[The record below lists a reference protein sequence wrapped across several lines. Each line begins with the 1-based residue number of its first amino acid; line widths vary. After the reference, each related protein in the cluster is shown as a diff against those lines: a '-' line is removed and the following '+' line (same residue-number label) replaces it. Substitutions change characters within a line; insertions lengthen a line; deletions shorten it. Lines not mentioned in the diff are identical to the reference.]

1 MESAMP
7 EDRKTLRYRVL
18 RYAPNLI
25 RDEWVNIGI
34 LLEEFQELEAV
45 GGSLRA
51 IKVIEED
58 REFARVRKLHPSAD
72 VELLHGLASEFETL
86 RSMTGEDMRKY
97 FTRLESTLSNTLQLS
112 PQKAVLAEDF
122 NTELARLYDTHV
134 APPARTVGGGIV
146 ESTRAWIRN
155 KLKDVFQRHRI
166 SAKLKPAVR
175 IDEYTHSGDPFKFD
189 YGYRNG
195 VRGYIQ
201 SVVLNRDAAQAKV
214 LAYTVESIRK
224 RVPSC
229 EFTAVT
235 EAAPVPG
242 NLQQLFIS
250 KLFEDQNIRIVPMNR
265 VEMFAEELRLKLQ

>member
-1 MESAMP
+1 MP
-7 EDRKTLRYRVL
+7 QEERKTLRYRVL
-18 RYAPNLI
+18 RYTPNLI

-34 LLEEFQELEAV
+34 MLEEFQQLEPV
-45 GGSLRA
+45 GGSRRA

-58 REFARVRKLHPSAD
+58 REFARVRKLHPNAD
-72 VELLHGLASEFETL
+72 VALLHSLASEFEIL

-97 FTRLESTLSNTLQLS
+97 FAKLESTLSNALQLGA
-112 PQKAVLAEDF
+112 QRAVLAEDF
-122 NTELARLYDTHV
+122 NAELARLYDTHV
-134 APPARTVGGGIV
+134 APPARAGGSIV

-166 SAKLKPAVR
+166 AGKLRPAVHV
-175 IDEYTHSGDPFKFD
+175 DEFTHLGDPFKFD
-189 YGYRNG
+189 FGYRNG

-224 RVPSC
+224 RVPSS

-235 EAAPVPG
+235 EAAPAPG
-242 NLQQLFIS
+242 NLQQQFIS
-250 KLFEDQNIRIVPMNR
+250 KLFADLNIRIVPMNH
-265 VEMFAEELRLKLQ
+265 VELFAEELRLKLQ

>member
-1 MESAMP
+1 MP

-18 RYAPNLI
+18 RYTPNLI

-34 LLEEFQELEAV
+34 MLEEFQELEAV
-45 GGSLRA
+45 GGSRRA

-58 REFARVRKLHPSAD
+58 REFARVRKLHPGAD
-72 VELLHGLASEFETL
+72 VALLHSLASEFQTL
-86 RSMTGEDMRKY
+86 LSIGGEDMRKY
-97 FTRLESTLSNTLQLS
+97 FTKLENTLSNALQLS
-112 PQKAVLAEDF
+112 PQKAVLAQDF
-122 NTELARLYDTHV
+122 NVELARLYDTHV
-134 APPARTVGGGIV
+134 APPARTGGGIV

-155 KLKDVFQRHRI
+155 KLKDVFQRHHI
-166 SAKLKPAVR
+166 SGKLKPAVH
-175 IDEYTHSGDPFKFD
+175 IDEYTHVGDPFKFD

-235 EAAPVPG
+235 EAAPVSG
-242 NLQQLFIS
+242 NLQQLFVS
-250 KLFEDQNIRIVPMNR
+250 KLFEDQNIRIVPMNQ
-265 VEMFAEELRLKLQ
+265 VEMFAEELRMKLH

>member
-1 MESAMP
+1 MP
-7 EDRKTLRYRVL
+7 AEERKTLRYRVL
-18 RYAPNLI
+18 RYTPNLI
-25 RDEWVNIGI
+25 RDEWVNIGV

-45 GGSLRA
+45 GGSRRA

-58 REFARVRKLHPSAD
+58 REFARVRKLHPAAD
-72 VELLHGLASEFETL
+72 VELLHSL
-86 RSMTGEDMRKY
+86 RSELDTLPGMQGDDVRK
-97 FTRLESTLSNTLQLS
+97 FFLNFENTLSNVLQLS

-122 NTELARLYDTHV
+122 NAELGRLYEAHV
-134 APPARTVGGGIV
+134 APPAYARGGIV

-166 SAKLKPAVR
+166 SSKLKPAVR
-175 IDEYTHSGDPFKFD
+175 IDEFTHTGDPFKFD

-224 RVPSC
+224 RVPTA
-229 EFTAVT
+229 EFTAIT
-235 EAAPVPG
+235 EALPISG
-242 NLQQLFIS
+242 NLQHLFIS
-250 KLFEDQNIRIVPMNR
+250 KLFEDQNVRIVPMNQ

>member
-1 MESAMP
+1 MP
-7 EDRKTLRYRVL
+7 EEERKTLRYRVL
-18 RYAPNLI
+18 RYTPNLI
-25 RDEWVNIGI
+25 RDEWVNVGI
-34 LLEEFQELEAV
+34 MLEEFQELEAV
-45 GGSLRA
+45 GGSRRA

-72 VELLHGLASEFETL
+72 VRLLHSLASEFEIL

-97 FTRLESTLSNTLQLS
+97 FTRLESTLSNAIQLS
-112 PQKAVLAEDF
+112 PQKAILAADF
-122 NTELARLYDTHV
+122 NAELARLYDTHV
-134 APPARTVGGGIV
+134 APPVRAGGSIV

-166 SAKLKPAVR
+166 SGKLKPAVR
-175 IDEYTHSGDPFKFD
+175 VDEYTHLGDPFKFD

-201 SVVLNRDAAQAKV
+201 SVVLNRDASQAKV

-224 RVPSC
+224 RVPAS
-229 EFTAVT
+229 EFTAIT

-242 NLQQLFIS
+242 NLQHLFIS

-265 VEMFAEELRLKLQ
+265 VEMFAEELRMKLQ

>member
-1 MESAMP
+1 MP
-7 EDRKTLRYRVL
+7 ENERKTLRYRVL
-18 RYAPNLI
+18 RYTPNLI

-34 LLEEFQELEAV
+34 MLEEFLELEPM
-45 GGSLRA
+45 GGSRRA

-58 REFARVRKLHPSAD
+58 REFARVRKLHPNAD
-72 VELLHGLASEFETL
+72 VKLLHSLASEFETL

-97 FTRLESTLSNTLQLS
+97 FTRFENTLSNALQLS
-112 PQKAVLAEDF
+112 PQKAILAEDF
-122 NTELARLYDTHV
+122 NVELARLYDTHV
-134 APPARTVGGGIV
+134 APPARTAGGGIV

-155 KLKDVFQRHRI
+155 KLKDVFQRHHI
-166 SAKLKPAVR
+166 SGKLKPAVH

-201 SVVLNRDAAQAKV
+201 SVVMNRDAAQAKV

-242 NLQQLFIS
+242 NSQQQFIS

-265 VEMFAEELRLKLQ
+265 VEMFAEELRLKFQVQ

>member
-1 MESAMP
+1 MP
-7 EDRKTLRYRVL
+7 EEKRKTLRYRVL
-18 RYAPNLI
+18 RYTPNLI

-34 LLEEFQELEAV
+34 MLEEFQELEAV
-45 GGSLRA
+45 GGSRRA

-72 VELLHGLASEFETL
+72 VQLLHSLAAEFETL
-86 RSMTGEDMRKY
+86 RSMAGEDMRKY
-97 FTRLESTLSNTLQLS
+97 FTKLENTLSNALQLS
-112 PQKAVLAEDF
+112 PQKAILAEDF
-122 NTELARLYDTHV
+122 NVELARLYDTHV
-134 APPARTVGGGIV
+134 APPVRAAGGGIV

-166 SAKLKPAVR
+166 AGKLKPAVP
-175 IDEYTHSGDPFKFD
+175 IDEYTHLGDPFKFD
-189 YGYRNG
+189 YGYGNG

-224 RVPSC
+224 RVSSC

-235 EAAPVPG
+235 EAAPVTG
-242 NLQQLFIS
+242 NRQQLFIS
-250 KLFEDQNIRIVPMNR
+250 RLFEEQNIRIVPMNR
-265 VEMFAEELRLKLQ
+265 VEMFAEELRIKLQ

>member
-7 EDRKTLRYRVL
+7 EDRKTLRYQVL

-34 LLEEFQELEAV
+34 LLEEFQELEAL

-166 SAKLKPAVR
+166 SGKLKPAVLSTNIPTSAIR
-175 IDEYTHSGDPFKFD
+175 
-189 YGYRNG
+189 
-195 VRGYIQ
+195 
-201 SVVLNRDAAQAKV
+201 LN
-214 LAYTVESIRK
+214 LTTVIGMASAGTFS
-224 RVPSC
+224 PWFS
-229 EFTAVT
+229 TAMRHR
-235 EAAPVPG
+235 PRFWLIP
-242 NLQQLFIS
+242 
-250 KLFEDQNIRIVPMNR
+250 
-265 VEMFAEELRLKLQ
+265 LKA